1 MIQRK
6 QTLYLLMAA
15 ILMTFV
21 LFTPFVKN
29 SNFIFSAFSF
39 ENFETKKTL
48 AVYPIGIFLII
59 AIIIHLFTI
68 MLFKNRKIQMR
79 FTIFSLIFS
88 IGFYLLLYFY
98 HFLISQIVEI
108 HFNSYNFGLLA
119 PLLAAIFDF
128 MAYGGIKRDEKII
141 RDSERLR

>member
-21 LFTPFVKN
+21 LFTPFIKN
-29 SNFIFSAFSF
+29 NNFIFSAFSF
-39 ENFETKKTL
+39 KHFETNKSL

-59 AIIIHLFTI
+59 GIIIHLFTL

-79 FTIFSLIFS
+79 FTVFSLIFS
-88 IGFYLLLYFY
+88 IGFYVLLLFY
-98 HFLISQIVEI
+98 HFLISQIVKI
-108 HFNSYNFGLLA
+108 QITSYNFSLLA